1 MHGSQVTWGSSP
13 FHSVGKGEAQRRL
26 HEEHFYG
33 AGLEMAYIL
42 FHGLD
47 NHMTILDPN
56 WAGKCTLTGCLV
68 RKERGMLIC
77 HISIVGT
84 LRTRAVSFSSLRMAH
99 GFCMRVCVENLPT
112 IRTFLCCCRRVFFL
126 LVRCSVRS

>member
-1 MHGSQVTWGSSP
+1 MAPRLPGGHLHSIQLERGKHREDCMRNIFMEQGWKWPTSS
-13 FHSVGKGEAQRRL
+13 SMV
-26 HEEHFYG
+26 
-33 AGLEMAYIL
+33 
-42 FHGLD
+42 LD